1 MTPVTWARI
10 TDLFEQVLERPQD
23 DRDAFLADLQRRD
36 AGAAAE
42 VASLLEAHERPGE
55 FLPALPNLSEVPE
68 LAGRVVGAYRLL
80 RLLGTGGTG
89 AVYLAERNDGTFAKR
104 VAVKLLSAGFLARGI
119 GSCASGN
126 CSRRLEHPNIAR
138 LLDGGTTADQL
149 LYLVMEYV
157 DGVPI
162 DRYCTDHEADGGRT
176 RRTPRSRSA
185 PASRT
190 RIATS
195 SSTATSSRRTS
206 WSRPDGTVKLLDF
219 GIARQLSC
227 GGRVTRHRPGHAG
240 LLEPGAAPGPGHHDD
255 LRRVLVRRARLRG
268 HDRTRAL
275 RAATPIASTRW
286 SRRS

>member
-23 DRDAFLADLQRRD
+23 DRNAFLADLQRRD

-104 VAVKLLSAGFLARGI
+104 VAVKLLSAGFLPLRDRFLRERELLA
-119 GSCASGN
+119 
-126 CSRRLEHPNIAR
+126 RLEHPNIAR
-138 LLDGGTTADQL
+138 LLDAGTTADHL

-157 DGVPI
+157 DGLPI
-162 DRYCTDHEADGGRT
+162 DRVLQPTTGSRWANASHSS
-176 RRTPRSRSA
+176 SRSA
-185 PASRT
+185 PAWRT

-206 WSRPDGTVKLLDF
+206 SSPLMGRS
-219 GIARQLSC
+219 SC
-227 GGRVTRHRPGHAG
+227 WISG
-240 LLEPGAAPGPGHHDD
+240 LPASS
-255 LRRVLVRRARLRG
+255 VRRAPSRAIGRP
-268 HDRTRAL
+268 HRPTRARSSS
-275 RAATPIASTRW
+275 RARPSRRPPTCTRW
-286 SRRS
+286 ERSPTWS